1 MFFFKML
8 ILFAFSTF
16 SPDFSTLRE
25 WLENLKMHLE
35 MGLALVS
42 ELDQLQKDFWKKH
55 NLHSKNGL
63 HSRGGQSTVKSAAD
77 IRENKSA
84 K

>member
-1 MFFFKML
+1 
-8 ILFAFSTF
+8 
-16 SPDFSTLRE
+16 
-25 WLENLKMHLE
+25 MHLE

-55 NLHSKNGL
+55 NKMHSKNGL
-63 HSRGGQSTVKSAAD
+63 HTHGGQSVGMSAAD

-84 K
+84 T